1 MEQEFSSS
9 RLPSTHW
16 SEIASANH
24 TRQQKSREAL
34 DRLLTRYQTA
44 LLAHITFKFR
54 APEDA
59 AQDLLQSFVAEKIL
73 ENELLAQA
81 NPARGR
87 FRTFLLNALDNFIVS
102 QRRKEQAQKRSPGAD
117 VLCVDELSPA
127 DEPQYNDAPSDR
139 AEAVWAQE
147 VIAAALMNMRSEC
160 ETSNRLDVWGVF
172 EGRLLSAVLEESPET
187 GYEELIQRFGFKSP
201 SHAFNAL
208 NTAKRMFKRHL
219 QSVIAEYA
227 PGDTEVVEELRE
239 LKERLLRAG

>member
-1 MEQEFSSS
+1 MEQEFSSR

-16 SEIASANH
+16 SEIASASHN
-24 TRQQKSREAL
+24 RQQKGREAL
-34 DRLLTRYQTA
+34 DCLLIRYQAA
-44 LLAHITFKFR
+44 LLAHISLKFR
-54 APEDA
+54 ATEDV

-87 FRTFLLNALDNFIVS
+87 FRTFLLNALDRFVVS
-102 QRRKEQAQKRSPGAD
+102 QQRKERAQKRAPGAGFVPLD
-117 VLCVDELSPA
+117 RLQTK
-127 DEPQYNDAPSDR
+127 DEPQWLDPPDHR
-139 AEAVWAQE
+139 AEALWAQA
-147 VIAAALMNMRSEC
+147 VIAAALLNMRNEC
-160 ETSNRLDVWGVF
+160 ETSNHMDIWGVF
-172 EGRLLSAVLEESPET
+172 EGRLLSAVLEDSPGT

-219 QSVIAEYA
+219 RSVIAEYA
-227 PGDTEVVEELRE
+227 RGDREVEEELRE